1 MLTNA
6 EKPLALRLRQ
16 RRDPL
21 LSLCGPEEGGVS
33 HSSSEPDRKES
44 PWSSFAFPSDPYPS
58 LGFLTVDGALADLP
72 LGGCHGAQAQEVR
85 GDPVPQVDVSW
96 GAASVPW
103 FWGPLIPMVVHGH
116 HGNGRR

>member
-6 EKPLALRLRQ
+6 EKPWALCLGQ

-21 LSLCGPEEGGVS
+21 LSLCGPGEGGVS
-33 HSSSEPDRKES
+33 RSSSEPNRKES
-44 PWSSFAFPSDPYPS
+44 PWSSFAFPSDPYLS
-58 LGFLTVDGALADLP
+58 LGFLTVDRALADLP
-72 LGGCHGAQAQEVR
+72 LGGCCGAQAQEVC
-85 GDPVPQVDVSW
+85 GDPAPQVDVSR
-96 GAASVPW
+96 GAASAPS